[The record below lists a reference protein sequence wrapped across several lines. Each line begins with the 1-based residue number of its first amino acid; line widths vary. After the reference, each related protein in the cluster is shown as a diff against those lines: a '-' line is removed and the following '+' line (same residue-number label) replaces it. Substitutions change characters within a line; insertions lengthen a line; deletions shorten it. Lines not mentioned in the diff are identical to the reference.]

1 MVDLFHKLLGHR
13 WLRALVL
20 AIVATALV
28 LPAQAEASDRSGG
41 VSPDAAPAAGLSV
54 HPAVAHPAVAH
65 PVVAHRASRP
75 ARANADARPAIATP
89 RTVSADPAAAPAAP
103 PSGQPS
109 PAPDAWPGRHQAK
122 AEPVANPSSA
132 PAVARRAF
140 HRRFP
145 RAGEFAPTRTSTPA
159 VRPWHPVRPHGG
171 AVRHQIVATRVDRE
185 PVEAVAPAS
194 AAAPHSHPRSGPLPP
209 AGAGGTVSGVG
220 AGAPAASAAALLGLT
235 ALALL
240 WVLLPGLLALDA
252 LPVRSAFFALR
263 PERPG

>member
-20 AIVATALV
+20 AIVATALL

-41 VSPDAAPAAGLSV
+41 VSPDAAPAAGLST
-54 HPAVAHPAVAH
+54 HPA
-65 PVVAHRASRP
+65 VAHRASRP
-75 ARANADARPAIATP
+75 ARANADARPAIATR
-89 RTVSADPAAAPAAP
+89 RTVSAHPAAAPAAP

-132 PAVARRAF
+132 PAAVRRAF

-159 VRPWHPVRPHGG
+159 VRLWHPVRPHVG
-171 AVRHQIVATRVDRE
+171 ALRHQIVATRVDRE
-185 PVEAVAPAS
+185 PVEAVAPANT
-194 AAAPHSHPRSGPLPP
+194 AAPHSHPLSGSLPP
-209 AGAGGTVSGVG
+209 AGAAGTASGVG

-240 WVLLPGLLALDA
+240 WVVLPGLLALDA
-252 LPVRSAFFALR
+252 SPFRSAFFALR